1 MDNFLVIVAYFFL
14 FLLYIFLFSSAFF
27 ILKMEKYRKQIFENK
42 YLLPDIEYTK
52 EYYLITKRSNLFVFT
67 GLTSCIIAGIFLL
80 NNNYYLALGGAL
92 FAVLCLHLSLDKW
105 RYFKRTI
112 SQGYLVTYRKKLY
125 SIYFFTEPEEQQK
138 ILSRQR
144 IMLVLAYLGAF
155 SAIIIVSCIICS
167 KIFDL

>member
-14 FLLYIFLFSSAFF
+14 SLLYIFLFSLAFF
-27 ILKMEKYRKQIFENK
+27 VLKMEKYRKQIFENK

-67 GLTSCIIAGIFLL
+67 GLTSCIIAGIFLI
-80 NNNYYLALGGAL
+80 NNKYYLTLGGAL

-112 SQGYLVTYRKKLY
+112 SQGYLVTYRKNYILSIFLQNQKSNKRFFLGKEACLY
-125 SIYFFTEPEEQQK
+125 SHT
-138 ILSRQR
+138 
-144 IMLVLAYLGAF
+144 
-155 SAIIIVSCIICS
+155 
-167 KIFDL
+167 